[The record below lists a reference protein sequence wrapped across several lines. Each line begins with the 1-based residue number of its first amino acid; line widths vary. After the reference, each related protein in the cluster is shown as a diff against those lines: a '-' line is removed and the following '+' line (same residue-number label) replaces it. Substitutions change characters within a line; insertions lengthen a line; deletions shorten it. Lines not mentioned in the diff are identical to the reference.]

1 MHKLFY
7 RSSYYKIGTFNHC
20 FKRRFYGFFWKTD
33 LARVIW
39 GSLGVEF
46 VKLKGNFATYA
57 LLDGD
62 FIGVQSRNR
71 YIYIY
76 TFLFHL
82 HFPHTCKC
90 LKF

>member
-46 VKLKGNFATYA
+46 VKLKEI
-57 LLDGD
+57 LLHMLSWMGTLLVSNLEID
-62 FIGVQSRNR
+62 I

-76 TFLFHL
+76 LSFSFTFS
-82 HFPHTCKC
+82 PYM
-90 LKF
+90 